1 MMSSKINGLNG
12 ASPAVDAGNG
22 TRRAPESAG
31 GQASGSA
38 AASAVAGSDVHITDS
53 ASLLAGLAQHLSSL
67 PAVDSAQVAKFQ
79 AAIDNGSYKV
89 QPGVIATN
97 LMQFE
102 HSLAQLSGG

>member
-1 MMSSKINGLNG
+1 MSSKINGLSG

-22 TRRAPESAG
+22 TRRAPDSAG
-31 GQASGSA
+31 GQSSGTA
-38 AASAVAGSDVHITDS
+38 AASAAPGSDVHITDS

-67 PAVDSAQVAKFQ
+67 PAVDSARVAKFQ
-79 AAIDNGSYKV
+79 AAIDNGSYTV
-89 QPGVIATN
+89 QPAVIATN

>member
-1 MMSSKINGLNG
+1 MSSKINGLSG

-22 TRRAPESAG
+22 TRRAPDSAG
-31 GQASGSA
+31 GQSSGTA
-38 AASAVAGSDVHITDS
+38 AASAAPGSDVHITDS

-67 PAVDSAQVAKFQ
+67 PAVDSARVAKFQ
-79 AAIDNGSYKV
+79 AAIDNGSYNV
-89 QPGVIATN
+89 QPGVVAAN